1 MFPSEQASRAC
12 SRRAGGSAPHSNQ
25 HLCRKDH
32 TVKSLNEQHREAL
45 KAEDPDLFSGEGEH
59 PQRLVIDV
67 FRSRARWLAIVAV
80 IYSLVFVA
88 LAIFSAVRFFRVD
101 SAHESVLWAAIFLLS
116 MQIIGLGK
124 IFFWMQMNRV
134 SIMREMKR
142 MELQFARL
150 SAQIEKR

>member
-1 MFPSEQASRAC
+1 MKLLDEQI
-12 SRRAGGSAPHSNQ
+12 
-25 HLCRKDH
+25 
-32 TVKSLNEQHREAL
+32 REAL
-45 KAEDPDLFSGEGEH
+45 KAEDIDLFSGEGEH

-101 SAHESVLWAAIFLLS
+101 SAHESVLWAAIFLVS